1 MNKVVTSAKTPKAV
15 GPYSA
20 GIVAADTVYISGQ
33 LPLNAQGEMPE
44 TIEEQTRQ
52 SIENIKAL
60 LESEG
65 LSLSNV
71 VKTTVF
77 LSDIADFVAMN
88 GVYAE
93 MFSAPFPARSAF
105 EVAALPKNA
114 KVEIECIAHR

>member
-52 SIENIKAL
+52 VLKTLRLYLKARACPWR
-60 LESEG
+60 
-65 LSLSNV
+65 NV
-71 VKTTVF
+71 KDHGFF

-93 MFSAPFPARSAF
+93 MF
-105 EVAALPKNA
+105 
-114 KVEIECIAHR
+114 